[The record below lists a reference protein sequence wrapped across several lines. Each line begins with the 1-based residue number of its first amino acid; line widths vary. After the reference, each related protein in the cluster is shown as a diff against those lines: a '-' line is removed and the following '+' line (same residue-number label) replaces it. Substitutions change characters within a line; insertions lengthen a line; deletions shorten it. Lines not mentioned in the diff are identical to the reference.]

1 MRIKDLVSVRFGKYC
16 FWIAILAL
24 TGNLVRVSLRQ
35 GRVRASNIRPVP
47 YTAVL
52 KESVIDKTGK
62 TSDFFNFVY
71 ALRSDGSRVIKS
83 SGPVG
88 KDNEDTFR
96 VVEFSSGTRV
106 EIKDL
111 RELKSSTSTQA
122 APSLRD
128 PAARCLMASPM
139 PSPSSSRGPVQESVV
154 GEDSISGYRAAK
166 VVSGNQTSW
175 YALDNGCA
183 LLRTRADFEDGSASE
198 KTLVA
203 LMVSEP
209 ERALFY
215 VPTSYKEVPP
225 SQLAVRPGTS
235 PAGRQVTQLQK
246 LDAYYFS
253 HRP

>member
-1 MRIKDLVSVRFGKYC
+1 MRIKDVISVRFGKYC
-16 FWIAILAL
+16 FWIALLAL
-24 TGNLVRVSLRQ
+24 TANLVRVSLRQ
-35 GRVRASNIRPVP
+35 GRVRAANIRPVP
-47 YTAVL
+47 YTAML
-52 KESVIDKTGK
+52 KESVIDTTGK
-62 TSDFFNFVY
+62 TTDVFNFVF

-88 KDNEDTFR
+88 RDNEDTFR
-96 VVEFSSGTRV
+96 VVELSSGTRV

-122 APSLRD
+122 APFLRD
-128 PAARCLMASPM
+128 PAARCLIPSSI
-139 PSPSSSRGPVQESVV
+139 PSPSRGPVQESVV
-154 GEDSISGYRAAK
+154 GEESISGYRAAK
-166 VVSGNQTSW
+166 IVSGKNTSW

-183 LLRTRADFEDGSASE
+183 LLRSRMAFEDGSASD
-198 KTLVA
+198 KSLVA
-203 LMVSEP
+203 LMAGEP

-225 SQLAVRPGTS
+225 SQLAVRPSTS